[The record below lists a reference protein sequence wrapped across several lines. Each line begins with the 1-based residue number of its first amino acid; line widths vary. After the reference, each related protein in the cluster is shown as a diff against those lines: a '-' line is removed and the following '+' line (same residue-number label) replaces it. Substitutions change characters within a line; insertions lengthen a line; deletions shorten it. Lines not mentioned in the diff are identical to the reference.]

1 MLFESPRLA
10 RLCEF
15 NNPCPEIASSQGR
28 SEFGGLS
35 QFAVAQP
42 CSSTC
47 KTGNACKDT
56 AVSLQ
61 PRPLRLENRIVGTP
75 FGRRP

>member
-15 NNPCPEIASSQGR
+15 NNPCPEIASSQER
-28 SEFGGLS
+28 SEFGGMS
-35 QFAVAQP
+35 PFAVTQP
-42 CSSTC
+42 CSNTC
-47 KTGNACKDT
+47 RTGNACKDT
-56 AVSLQ
+56 AVSLR
-61 PRPLRLENRIVGTP
+61 PRTLRLENRIVGIP